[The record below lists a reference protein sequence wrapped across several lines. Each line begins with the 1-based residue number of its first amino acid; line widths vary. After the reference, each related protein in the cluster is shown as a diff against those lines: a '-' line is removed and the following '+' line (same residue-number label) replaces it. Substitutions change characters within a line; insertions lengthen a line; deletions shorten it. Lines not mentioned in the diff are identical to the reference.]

1 MKSKW
6 AVWMTGAAVL
16 GLSVGAVLAGTTQGN
31 LIETWSEGT
40 LNGWAGFTGQAEVSV
55 TGQQAALTFPLQLAP
70 SPATDAVEAR
80 AGASSTDHIAR
91 QLIEHFRDPSR
102 EPAQPPVFA
111 LPMRLGK
118 S

>member
-1 MKSKW
+1 V
-6 AVWMTGAAVL
+6 A
-16 GLSVGAVLAGTTQGN
+16 
-31 LIETWSEGT
+31 I
-40 LNGWAGFTGQAEVSV
+40 
-55 TGQQAALTFPLQLAP
+55 
-70 SPATDAVEAR
+70 EAR